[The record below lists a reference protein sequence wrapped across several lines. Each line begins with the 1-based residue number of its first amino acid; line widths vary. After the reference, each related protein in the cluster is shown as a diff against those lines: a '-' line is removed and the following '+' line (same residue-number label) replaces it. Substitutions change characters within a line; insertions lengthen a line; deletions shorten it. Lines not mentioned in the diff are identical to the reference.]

1 MNLFH
6 RIGDLKLRVRLGLAF
21 GVALVGLLTTEVLGE
36 YVEAR
41 LTNTINEIVDDN
53 VPKLDIVHQMSEQV
67 HIVSRVL
74 RTVVLLQDDAGI
86 DAEAQKIEA
95 ARLEYD
101 KLSDRLDKMP
111 ASEQGLE
118 IRRKIKA
125 ARDAARP
132 VNTRVL
138 ELARAHK
145 DAEAVQTLL
154 RDARPLVERWQAVLD
169 ENIEFQRQNNERDA
183 DAAHA
188 LTAKL
193 LKVTIAVY
201 LLIGLLVAAA
211 AWLVTRSITQPT
223 RRLMDTMQKIMG
235 GDDSARANLAQK
247 DEIGDLAR
255 VFDAMVEDR
264 IEVQRRIQKEN
275 DTLNNSVLGLL
286 QAVAELAKK
295 DLTIKVPV
303 TEDVTGAVADALN
316 LLSGETRKVLQQ
328 VSDIS
333 ADVTAAS
340 LKVKQQSDAV
350 MGVAKVEREQVE
362 QTAAS
367 LEATSQSMA
376 QIAQM
381 AQQCNAA
388 ADRAIATTQQALE
401 TVTSTVGGINS
412 TRDTIRETEKRIKR
426 LGERSQEISVAVSL
440 INTIAERTHI
450 LALNAAMHA
459 ASAGEAGRGFA
470 VVADEVQRL
479 AESAR
484 QSTQQIAGLVGNIQ
498 VETGDTVNAMN
509 AAITQVVEGAKLA
522 EQAGRQMEVTQKTTA
537 ELVSSVQR
545 IAEQSQVQARSTEA
559 LLERAAQI
567 KKSTQETNSQLSEQ
581 SEQTNLLV
589 DSARNLLSAVRVFKL
604 AN

>member
-223 RRLMDTMQKIMG
+223 RGLMDTMQKIMG